1 MSLTEAI
8 ILASLTSVFPWI
20 MFLFRHLAF
29 TRAFLA
35 GMRLRC
41 AYSGLIFRKVRNR
54 SSINRKNESVFIHI
68 DYKIIDRIIR
78 NTFKWKTCQYV
89 NK

>member
-8 ILASLTSVFPWI
+8 ILASLTSAFPWI
-20 MFLFRHLAF
+20 MFLFRHMGF

-41 AYSGLIFRKVRNR
+41 AYSGLIFRKVRKEKDSGR
-54 SSINRKNESVFIHI
+54 TKKN
-68 DYKIIDRIIR
+68 
-78 NTFKWKTCQYV
+78 
-89 NK
+89 

>member
-1 MSLTEAI
+1 MSMREAI

-20 MFLFRHLAF
+20 MFLSRQMAF

-41 AYSGLIFRKVRNR
+41 AYSELIFRKVREEN
-54 SSINRKNESVFIHI
+54 
-68 DYKIIDRIIR
+68 
-78 NTFKWKTCQYV
+78 
-89 NK
+89 

>member
-8 ILASLTSVFPWI
+8 ILASLTSAFPWI
-20 MFLFRHLAF
+20 MFLCRHMAF

-41 AYSGLIFRKVRNR
+41 AYSGLIFRKVRKGN
-54 SSINRKNESVFIHI
+54 
-68 DYKIIDRIIR
+68 
-78 NTFKWKTCQYV
+78 
-89 NK
+89 